1 MKTIMK
7 ARACIRKEYS
17 ILFLCLAVVV
27 VILVLRNMEVLETPS
42 QFQHEVNSTI
52 MAPRVSTDPDVHRG
66 FCTFQPLSPEDAV
79 EERLLLDSIAWPET
93 PLLPTP
99 LILEQT
105 SDPAHSTFTVNM
117 SDFQGRPKKSGGDL
131 LLARLHNQKLG
142 AGVAGQV
149 VDHLNGSYSA
159 VFSLLWEGDAQVEVM
174 LAHPSE
180 AITVLKRLKNEEP
193 DRISHKNLFHS
204 GSISETTICNVC
216 LRPTQQLLCNL
227 TSVQASLGQPEVES
241 STVKVAPSG
250 YYYQGVWQALG
261 GTTVRQFN
269 ASAISQCLKG
279 KVVHMHGDSTVRQ
292 FFEFLNAALP
302 ARGKLDMAL
311 DYANNI
317 LVKYH
322 FHGPPICIVP
332 VSTSKLRYI
341 ANEIDGLIGGTNTV
355 VVFGIWAHFGTFP
368 MQTYIRRLLNIRR
381 AVVRLLDRAP
391 GTVVIILLNESM

>member
-17 ILFLCLAVVV
+17 ILFLCLAVAVL
-27 VILVLRNMEVLETPS
+27 ILVLRNMEILKTPS

-105 SDPAHSTFTVNM
+105 SDPAHSTFTILPGRGGGQWHVGDQLEVRINM

-142 AGVAGQV
+142 AGVAGTV

-174 LAHPSE
+174 LY
-180 AITVLKRLKNEEP
+180 TNMLNMVVL
-193 DRISHKNLFHS
+193 
-204 GSISETTICNVC
+204 
-216 LRPTQQLLCNL
+216 
-227 TSVQASLGQPEVES
+227 
-241 STVKVAPSG
+241 
-250 YYYQGVWQALG
+250 
-261 GTTVRQFN
+261 
-269 ASAISQCLKG
+269 
-279 KVVHMHGDSTVRQ
+279 
-292 FFEFLNAALP
+292 
-302 ARGKLDMAL
+302 
-311 DYANNI
+311 
-317 LVKYH
+317 
-322 FHGPPICIVP
+322 
-332 VSTSKLRYI
+332 
-341 ANEIDGLIGGTNTV
+341 
-355 VVFGIWAHFGTFP
+355 
-368 MQTYIRRLLNIRR
+368 
-381 AVVRLLDRAP
+381 
-391 GTVVIILLNESM
+391 